1 MPLGKY
7 YLRSK
12 RKIFMN
18 NPGRYIKVIT
28 GYLSILLIIAG
39 FFIAPSVWGGY
50 RDGSY
55 LGVVRQGIFL
65 VKLNVIIADGRIQD
79 IEYLEIPDWMTKE
92 VKKIMRREIV
102 KQQSLEVDAITG
114 ATISC
119 DLIKE
124 AARKALDQAREKAD
138 PPPYPSPG
146 DSDSRVVLETNRGD
160 ITLRLFPE
168 QAPRAVDNFLGLV
181 RKGYYNGTVFHRV
194 IPNFMIQGGDPTG
207 TGRGGRSL
215 WGKPFPDEFSPSLRF
230 DRVGLLAM
238 ANSGPGTNGSQFFIT
253 LAKTP
258 WLNDHHTIFGE
269 VISGQEVV
277 QAIERSPRSASDHPL
292 QDQKII
298 KARILKGPGQ
308 Q

>member
-1 MPLGKY
+1 
-7 YLRSK
+7 
-12 RKIFMN
+12 MN
-18 NPGRYIKVIT
+18 NPIKSVKVIIY
-28 GYLSILLIIAG
+28 YLAVFLILAG
-39 FFIAPSVWGGY
+39 FFIAPTVRGGY
-50 RDGSY
+50 RDGAY
-55 LGVVRQGIFL
+55 LGVARQGIFL
-65 VKLNVIIADGRIQD
+65 VKLNVTIADGRIQD

-92 VKKIMRREIV
+92 VKQVMRRDILK
-102 KQQSLEVDAITG
+102 KQSPEVDAVTG

-124 AARKALDQAREKAD
+124 AARKALDRARVKPDSPPRPAKAESD
-138 PPPYPSPG
+138 P
-146 DSDSRVVLETNRGD
+146 RVILETNRGD
-160 ITLRLFPE
+160 ITLCLFPE
-168 QAPRAVDNFLGLV
+168 QAPRAVENFLGLD
-181 RKGYYNGTVFHRV
+181 RKGYYDGTIFHRV

-207 TGRGGRSL
+207 TGRGGASL

-269 VISGQEVV
+269 VIKGMEVV
-277 QAIERSPRSASDHPL
+277 KAIELSPRGGGDHPL

-298 KARILKGPGQ
+298 KARILKGPGKE
-308 Q
+308 